1 MYIKTNLAANLIVV
15 AEKITHSSEKQ
26 VWADFHEFLRAHTD
40 ILTKSIYS
48 TRDDTKLEDLK
59 AFRDFLCRNFKNHL
73 KYEKLLP
80 TSNQPSRLYGTAKTY
95 KFTSCHI
102 ITSEKLKFRSITA
115 QTGTYSYNAA
125 HVIPKYI
132 KPLADENL
140 LIIRN
145 TQDLPPILKAE
156 QSLETNGEYS
166 SDESLFTNIPVRK
179 AIYYMFAE
187 IYDHKTCSQCVVS

>member
-1 MYIKTNLAANLIVV
+1 MHTKTNLAANLMVV
-15 AEKITHSSEKQ
+15 ARKITHSLEKQ
-26 VWADFHEFLRAHTD
+26 VRADCHEFLRAHTD
-40 ILTKSIYS
+40 VLTENIYS

-59 AFRDFLCRNFKNHL
+59 AFRDFLYRNFRNHL
-73 KYEKLLP
+73 KYEKQLP

-95 KFTSCHI
+95 KFTSSHI

-115 QTGTYSYNAA
+115 QTGTYTYNAA
-125 HVIPKYI
+125 EVIPKYL

-145 TQDLPPILKAE
+145 TQDFPPILKVE
-156 QSLETNGEYS
+156 QSLETNGEYR
-166 SDESLFTNIPVRK
+166 SDESLFTNIPLRK

-187 IYDHKTCSQCVVS
+187 IYDHKNL